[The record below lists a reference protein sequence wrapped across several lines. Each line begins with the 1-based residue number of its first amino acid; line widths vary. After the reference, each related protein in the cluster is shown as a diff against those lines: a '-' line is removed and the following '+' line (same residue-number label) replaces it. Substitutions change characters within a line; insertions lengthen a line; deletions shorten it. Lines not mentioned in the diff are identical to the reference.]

1 MTGDPL
7 PDQDHI
13 ARYCRPSSFDQGV
26 LQAGAF
32 TPRPGEDYLSVNWL
46 EHFGAADIASAI
58 ESMRTAVAQNL
69 SLRPNGRFVVLNV
82 GAAKRAASRDAGFGL
97 RIEHAP
103 TESDASHAAIFGIDA
118 HPVMITTEL
127 IALISAGDI
136 YPALD

>member
-13 ARYCRPSSFDQGV
+13 SRYCRPSTIDQG
-26 LQAGAF
+26 LPQPGAF
-32 TPRPGEDYLSVNWL
+32 MPRAGEDYLSVNWL
-46 EHFGAADIASAI
+46 EHFEVPNLPAAVDR
-58 ESMRTAVAQNL
+58 MRTAVAQSL
-69 SLRPNGRFVVLNV
+69 DLRPNGRFVVLNV
-82 GAAKRAASRDAGFGL
+82 GEAKRAASRDAGFSL

-118 HPVMITTEL
+118 HPVQIVTEL